1 MAEKIERVYTVPL
14 AREFRKVPRWRRAKR
29 AIAALKKFMR
39 RHMKSENIKIE
50 QELNEKIWE
59 RGAKNPYPRIKVVAR
74 KEDDEVRVQ
83 LFGLKFKEKEKKEKE
98 RKLEEALKEKEE
110 AKKELKTEVE
120 KKKEEEEKKVKPTKK
135 SEMKQ
140 TLKKK

>member
-29 AIAALKKFMR
+29 AIAALKKFMK

-59 RGAKNPYPRIKVVAR
+59 RGAKNPYPKIKVVAR

-83 LFGLKFKEKEKKEKE
+83 LFGLKFKEKEKKKEK
-98 RKLEEALKEKEE
+98 KLEEALKEKEE
-110 AKKELKTEVE
+110 VKKELKTEVE